1 MLFPRL
7 VLGFYG
13 VCFLIFGVW
22 SLLAPANM
30 AKILGYELTTAVSQ
44 AEMRT
49 FYGGLEIGIA
59 VFLLAPFVQPQLY
72 APALWALTAMGC
84 GFVIGRLTGI
94 FVDGA
99 SGGFIYG
106 ALVWEIAAAVL
117 GFLAYRSIAN
127 SL

>member
-22 SLLAPANM
+22 SLLAPGNM
-30 AKILGYELTTAVSQ
+30 AKILGYELTTAVAQ

-49 FYGGLEIGIA
+49 FYGGLELGIA
-59 VFLLAPFVQPQLY
+59 AFLLAPFFYSQLY

-99 SGGFIYG
+99 GGGFIYG
-106 ALVWEIAAAVL
+106 ALVWEVAAAVL
-117 GFLAYRSIAN
+117 GFLAYRSISN